1 MALEVEKIK
10 KDFPILE
17 RKINGND
24 LVYLDNAAT
33 SQKPRQVLDSITDY
47 YSNHNANVHRGI
59 HTLSEEAT
67 LLYEGARKKVAEFIG
82 AAHPEEIIFTK
93 GTTES
98 LNRIAV
104 SWGLKNLKKGDVI
117 LLTNFEHHSNL
128 VPWQVVTQRI
138 GAKLDFINVK
148 TDGEFPLD
156 EFKRKMTKKVKL
168 VAISHA
174 SNVLGTI
181 VPVKEIC
188 KIAHEV
194 GVLVSVDGAQAV
206 PHLKVNV
213 QSLGCDFYAFS
224 GHKMLGPM
232 GIGVL
237 WARKEILEKLEPY
250 EYGGGMIESV
260 DPNKSTWAEIPV
272 RFEAGT
278 PNVEGAVGLASAI
291 GYLQNIGMDS
301 IREHEVELNRYALKQ
316 LEKIKEVAV
325 TGPKDPEKRTGLIS
339 FTVKGIHSHD
349 VAAVLNSLGV
359 AVRSGHHCAMPLH
372 KSLNIPSTIRASYY
386 LYNTKKD
393 IDKLVDGIKKAIQML
408 G

>member
-1 MALEVEKIK
+1 MLLDTAEIK
-10 KDFPILE
+10 KDFPILS
-17 RKINGND
+17 RKMNGND

-33 SQKPRQVLDSITDY
+33 SQKPKQVIDAIVDY

-67 LLYEGARKKVAEFIG
+67 LLYEGARKKVVEFIG
-82 AAHPEEIIFTK
+82 AAHSEEVIFTK
-93 GTTES
+93 SATES
-98 LNRIAV
+98 LNRVAI
-104 SWGLKNLKKGDVI
+104 SWGLANLKKGDVV

-128 VPWQVVTQRI
+128 VPWQEEAKQV
-138 GAKLDFINVK
+138 GAELDFINVGV
-148 TDGEFPLD
+148 DGEI
-156 EFKRKMTKKVKL
+156 TKEEVKKKLTKNVKL
-168 VAISHA
+168 VAIAHA

-194 GVLVSVDGAQAV
+194 GALVSVDGAQAI
-206 PHLKVNV
+206 PHMKVNV
-213 QSLGCDFYAFS
+213 QSLGCDFYSFS
-224 GHKMLGPM
+224 AHKMLGPM

-250 EYGGGMIESV
+250 EYGGGMIDTV
-260 DPNKSTWAEIPV
+260 GLHKSTWAEIPV
-272 RFEAGT
+272 KFEAGT

-291 GYLQNIGMDS
+291 DYLQKIGMGN
-301 IREHEVELNRYALKQ
+301 IREHEIELNKYT
-316 LEKIKEVAV
+316 LEKLGEIREVAII
-325 TGPKDPEKRTGLIS
+325 GPQDPKRRTGLVS

-349 VAAVLNSLGV
+349 VAAVLNSMGI

-372 KSLNIPSTIRASYY
+372 KTLGIPSTIRASYY
-386 LYNTKKD
+386 LYNSKEDT
-393 IDKLVDGIKKAIQML
+393 DKLVAGVKKAVEML